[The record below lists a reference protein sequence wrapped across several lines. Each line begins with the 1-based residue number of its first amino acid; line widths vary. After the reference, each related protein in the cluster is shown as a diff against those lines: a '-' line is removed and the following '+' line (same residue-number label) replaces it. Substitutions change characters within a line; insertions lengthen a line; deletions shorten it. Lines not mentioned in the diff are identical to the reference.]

1 MLSAAPMELFNAVI
15 LDCDLEKVTEAVVRQ
30 GVLHLANIGSLEG
43 WAGNLAAVEISGQ
56 QGKYM
61 ELGKRAK
68 NILRKIEE
76 TIDIDKEKKI
86 IEYKLPSLSIEEITN
101 KLDEI
106 ESFLSPKLM
115 EKDSLRE
122 QLNKLEEIYKQI
134 DVFGPLDLAKTA
146 RGRYS
151 FLEAVTGKID
161 SKNLV
166 FLRKGLEDVPNI
178 IMPFKAVGNE
188 VMVLV
193 MVLKRDHPALEKVLN
208 EAAFE
213 KISVPEEAAAI
224 SGDAK
229 IEIRKNIQ
237 SVKDKISAID
247 SRIGEY
253 KTRAKP
259 VLLDF
264 FTQCSAK
271 RVILSAQ
278 AYFQKTD
285 RTYLISGWI
294 PVACRDE
301 LIAKIGQLTGSRC
314 YIYEE
319 RPEKVEAIREKREKV
334 PVLFNNPAFLKPFEM
349 LITTYGIPEY
359 KTIDPTIFVAISFL
373 IMFGAMFG
381 DVGQGLILFILGI
394 LLYKKKKQIV
404 SKAGIL
410 IAYCG
415 ASSILFGFLYG
426 SVFGMESVL
435 PALWMNPFNNILFF
449 LKLAVLFGV
458 FMISL
463 GITVN
468 IVNAFR
474 AKDVIKGVFDKAGL
488 LGGFIYWAGVG
499 LAIKYLM
506 LKSAPPSPKFILCLI
521 GIPVLALFLKA
532 PAEKVITK
540 RGRIF
545 PEGFMTYFMETV
557 VEIIEIFIGYLA
569 NTLSYIRIAAFSLAH
584 AGLFLAVFS
593 LVDLVKNSAAGTFW
607 SVTIIILGNIL
618 ILVLEGTVVTIQ
630 SIRLEYYEFFSKFFE
645 GEGKQYKPIKLGR

>member
-43 WAGNLAAVEISGQ
+43 WAGNLAAAEISGRQ
-56 QGKYM
+56 SKYQ
-61 ELGKRAK
+61 ELEKKVK
-68 NILRKIEE
+68 NILRKLEE
-76 TIDIDKEKKI
+76 TKDIDKEI
-86 IEYKLPSLSIEEITN
+86 TEYKPPSLSIEEITD

-115 EKDSLRE
+115 EKESQKE

-134 DVFGPLDLAKTA
+134 DIFGPLDLAKTS

-151 FLEAVTGKID
+151 FLEVVTGKID

-166 FLRKGLEDVPNI
+166 FLRKGLEDIPNI

-213 KISVPEEAAAI
+213 KISVPQEAAAI

-247 SRIGEY
+247 SQIGEY

-264 FTQCSAK
+264 LTQCSAK

-301 LIAKIGQLTGSRC
+301 LIAKIKQLTGSRC

-319 RPEKVEAIREKREKV
+319 KPEKVEAIRERREKV

-381 DVGQGLILFILGI
+381 DVGQGLILFILG
-394 LLYKKKKQIV
+394 LVLRGKKKQFL
-404 SKAGIL
+404 SKAGVL

-415 ASSILFGFLYG
+415 VSSILFGFLYG
-426 SVFGMESVL
+426 SVFGMENII

-474 AKDVIKGVFDKAGL
+474 TKDVIKGVFDKAGL
-488 LGGFIYWAGVG
+488 IGGFIYWAGVG

-532 PAEKVITK
+532 PAEKIITK

-607 SVTIIILGNIL
+607 SVVIIILGNIL

>member
-1 MLSAAPMELFNAVI
+1 MLSAAPMELFSLVI
-15 LDCDLEKVTEAVVRQ
+15 LDGDLEKVTEAVVRQ

-43 WAGNLAAVEISGQ
+43 WAGNLAMAEISGRQ
-56 QGKYM
+56 NKYQ
-61 ELGKRAK
+61 ELEKRVK
-68 NILRKIEE
+68 NILRKLEE
-76 TIDIDKEKKI
+76 AKDIDKEI
-86 IEYKLPSLSIEEITN
+86 IEYKPPALSIEEITN

-115 EKDSLRE
+115 EKESQKE
-122 QLNKLEEIYKQI
+122 QLNKLEEMYKQI
-134 DVFGPLDLAKTA
+134 DIFGPLDLAKTA

-151 FLEAVTGKID
+151 FLEVVTGKID

-166 FLRKGLEDVPNI
+166 FLRKGLEDISNI
-178 IMPFKAVGNE
+178 IMPFKAFGSE

-237 SVKDKISAID
+237 FVKDKISAID

-301 LIAKIGQLTGSRC
+301 LIAKIKQLTGSRC

-319 RPEKVEAIREKREKV
+319 KPEKVEAIREKREKV

-415 ASSILFGFLYG
+415 VSSILFGFLYG

-449 LKLAVLFGV
+449 LKLAVFFGV

-474 AKDVIKGVFDKAGL
+474 TKDVIKGVFDKAGL
-488 LGGFIYWAGVG
+488 IGGFIYWAGVG

-532 PAEKVITK
+532 PAEKIITK

-607 SVTIIILGNIL
+607 SVVIIILGNIL